1 MRLHLAFAL
10 CARTSWSAA
19 SDQLSLLEDTL
30 DHVQSD
36 IPADLRI
43 IVQYL
48 EGVIYQGTGSLD
60 AALNIF
66 LSPSFSLP
74 EPHKPAPSHTHL
86 DLSILAALNSLLIT
100 RSRTLPPFEVAP
112 LISRLE
118 PLCKGNPSKG
128 ILSAYNLI
136 LATIMSD
143 DTIVHQKQCLQ
154 NALQAAKACL
164 NNQLM
169 CFTLN
174 LMSWKFFRGVVGQ
187 QAEKSARASQS
198 LAQKGKDVLWTS
210 VSAGLL
216 ADTLE
221 IQGRPEEAEAVRA
234 EGRRFA
240 GALPEAVQR
249 LET

>member
-19 SDQLSLLEDTL
+19 LDQLALLNDTL
-30 DHVQSD
+30 NQIQSD
-36 IPADLRI
+36 VPADLHI
-43 IVQYL
+43 TVQYL

-60 AALNIF
+60 TALTIF
-66 LSPSFSLP
+66 LGPSFSLP
-74 EPHKPAPSHTHL
+74 EPHKLAPSHAYL
-86 DLSILAALNSLLIT
+86 DLSILAALNSLLII
-100 RSRTLPPFEVAP
+100 RSRTHPPFEVAP

-118 PLCKGNPSKG
+118 PLCKENPSKG
-128 ILSAYNLI
+128 ILSAYNLV
-136 LATIMSD
+136 LATVLSD

-234 EGRRFA
+234 EGKRFA

-249 LET
+249 LES